1 MELEEGLCGL
11 TNAELVFMDW
21 ETSCS
26 SYQRAVRGEFSS
38 YDFGVI
44 YAESPKTN
52 KLETLLEVPKFENF
66 EVGESSGTTP
76 DNEDT

>member
-1 MELEEGLCGL
+1 M
-11 TNAELVFMDW
+11 
-21 ETSCS
+21 
-26 SYQRAVRGEFSS
+26 
-38 YDFGVI
+38 I

-76 DNEDT
+76 DNEDTQVIGHSY